1 MELGFIGLGNMGSAM
16 ARNLLR
22 AGHQVTVY
30 NRTADKARLLE
41 KDGAVV
47 AANIAQAC
55 KSGVVATMLADDP
68 AVEQTVFGE
77 AGILASLSP
86 GGIHVG
92 MSTISLALARRL
104 TEAHQKAGQTYISAP
119 VFGRPQA
126 AEAAKLA
133 VVAAGPEDAVLRC
146 KPAFEAMGQRTVRA
160 GDQPFQA
167 NVIKLCGNFMIM
179 SMIEATGEALALC
192 RKAGAN
198 PELFLEVMSG
208 LFQSPVMSNYGK
220 IVVEQNYDPA
230 GFKLTLGLK
239 DAKLVLAA
247 GDECAVPMRLASLVR
262 DHFLSGIARGYGDL
276 DWAAIAKVVAEDAGI
291 SAARE
296 VSKAV

>member
-1 MELGFIGLGNMGSAM
+1 MELGFIGLGNMGSPM

-22 AGHQVTVY
+22 ARHQVTVW
-30 NRTADKARLLE
+30 NRTVEKARSLE
-41 KDGAVV
+41 SDGAVV
-47 AANIAQAC
+47 AANIAEAC
-55 KSGVVATMLADDP
+55 KSSVVATMLADDP
-68 AVEQTVFGE
+68 AVEQTVFHDG
-77 AGILASLSP
+77 GILANLSR

-104 TEAHQKAGQTYISAP
+104 TEAHQKAGQVYISAP

-133 VVAAGPEDAVLRC
+133 VVAAGPADAIERC
-146 KPAFEAMGQRTVRA
+146 KSAFEAIGQRTVRA
-160 GDQPFQA
+160 GDQPYQA

-192 RKAGAN
+192 NKAGASS
-198 PELFLEVMSG
+198 ELFLDVMNG
-208 LFQSPVMSNYGK
+208 LFQSPVMTNYGK
-220 IVVEQNYDPA
+220 IIREQNYDPA
-230 GFKLTLGLK
+230 GFKLRLGLK

-247 GDECAVPMRLASLVR
+247 GEENAVPMSTASVVR
-262 DHFLSGIARGYGDL
+262 DHFLSAIARGYGDL
-276 DWAAIAKVVAEDAGI
+276 DWAAIAQVVAENAGI

-296 VSKAV
+296 ASKAV

>member
-1 MELGFIGLGNMGSAM
+1 MQLGFIGLGNMGLAM
-16 ARNLLR
+16 ARNLLH
-22 AGHQVTVY
+22 AGHQVTVC
-30 NRTADKARLLE
+30 NRTAEKARSLE
-41 KDGAVV
+41 KEGAVF
-47 AANIAQAC
+47 AGNIAAAC
-55 KSGVVATMLADDP
+55 GNGVAATMLADDS

-77 AGILASLSP
+77 GGILASLSD

-104 TEAHQKAGQTYISAP
+104 TEAHQEAGQIYISAP

-133 VVAAGPEDAVLRC
+133 VVAAGPAEAIDRC
-146 KPAFEAMGQRTVRA
+146 QPVFEAIGQRTVRA

-179 SMIEATGEALALC
+179 AMIEATGEAVALC
-192 RKAGAN
+192 GKSGSS
-198 PELFLEVMSG
+198 PELFLAVMNG

-220 IVVEQNYDPA
+220 IVLEERYDPA

-247 GDECAVPMRLASLVR
+247 GEEAAVPLGIASLVR
-262 DHFLSGIARGYGDL
+262 DHFLSAIARGYGDL

-291 SAARE
+291 R
-296 VSKAV
+296 